1 MEISLQKRWA
11 IAIYK
16 ELNTSKLEDCISRL
30 STALEKFKVYIYL
43 WYNVTLYKYV
53 SHSLAS

>member
-16 ELNTSKLEDCISRL
+16 ELNMSKLEDCISRL
-30 STALEKFKVYIYL
+30 STALERFKVH
-43 WYNVTLYKYV
+43 T
-53 SHSLAS
+53 SLVYRDIQ